1 MSFSIPGISEMST
14 SSSFLMALAAF
25 DTQVCISSGRASGGA
40 FGVEGTHSVIC
51 YNRSDGSVSRRIGP
65 NEQNNPTRG
74 GSPMGREQ
82 ENISSTTATLFAPY
96 GLAFD
101 GDGNL
106 YISERN
112 SSLVRFVKRWW

>member
-1 MSFSIPGISEMST
+1 
-14 SSSFLMALAAF
+14 
-25 DTQVCISSGRASGGA
+25 
-40 FGVEGTHSVIC
+40 
-51 YNRSDGSVSRRIGP
+51 
-65 NEQNNPTRG
+65 
-74 GSPMGREQ
+74 MGREQ